1 MSEVRRETTFESE
14 PDEVWRAISDEEM
27 LERWLG
33 EEVELEPVEGGDV
46 RVVTDGEERT
56 GTVEE
61 LDEGSRIVFTWAR
74 PGDDESRVELTV
86 LPDAVGSRLV
96 VVERLPATQAPMA
109 SAAAWTARVSAL
121 QDTLTLVLA

>member
-1 MSEVRRETTFESE
+1 MSEVRRETTFENE
-14 PDEVWRAISDEEM
+14 PDELWHAISDEEM

-33 EEVELEPVEGGDV
+33 DEVELDPVEGGDV

-86 LPDAVGSRLV
+86 LPDAIGSRLI
-96 VVERLPATQAPMA
+96 VVERLPSITGPT
-109 SAAAWTARVSAL
+109 AWTGRLIAL
-121 QDTLTLVLA
+121 HECLGLVLA

>member
-14 PDEVWRAISDEEM
+14 PDELWHAISDEEM

-33 EEVELEPVEGGDV
+33 DEVELDPVEGGDV

-61 LDEGSRIVFTWAR
+61 LEEGSRIVFTWAR

-86 LPDAVGSRLV
+86 LPDAIGSRLI
-96 VVERLPATQAPMA
+96 VVESQPIAGPT
-109 SAAAWTARVSAL
+109 AWTPRLTAL
-121 QDTLTLVLA
+121 RRCLTLVLA